1 MIIKNRNTVTGS
13 SYSESGLG
21 MIEWFCLIVLP
32 IMIGWVIF
40 MMLGFTT
47 ELVLWLRLV
56 ITISIWFVLMGL
68 VWLFSWYA
76 SENEILKY

>member
-1 MIIKNRNTVTGS
+1 
-13 SYSESGLG
+13 

-68 VWLFSWYA
+68 VCLFSWYA